1 VGQERG
7 PMAMGETTTNPRLEK
22 KLFFKRQKN
31 ESLLLLLPSFYLVL
45 SRKRLIK
52 VVIKNVQQR

>member
-1 VGQERG
+1 
-7 PMAMGETTTNPRLEK
+7 MGETTTNPRLEK